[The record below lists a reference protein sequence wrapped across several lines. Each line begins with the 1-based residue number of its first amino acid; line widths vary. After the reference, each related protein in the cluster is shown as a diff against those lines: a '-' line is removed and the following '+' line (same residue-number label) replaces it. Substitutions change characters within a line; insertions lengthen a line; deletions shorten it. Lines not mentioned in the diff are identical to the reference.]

1 MKKKVYVAPSLLAA
15 DFRNLHNELLI
26 LQQNKVKYLH
36 FDVMDGHFVPN
47 LSFGI
52 PILEALKPHYKFIY
66 DVHLMVSNP
75 EFIAPKFAEA
85 GADIV
90 TFHLEAMKTGNDV
103 IKLIKE
109 LRLMGVKV
117 GISVKPNTP
126 VEDLAPILKDLDLV
140 LVMSVEPGFG
150 GQGFLRSA
158 LPKIEWLDEQRKKY
172 RYQYVIE
179 VDGGINA
186 ETGAQCVAA
195 GVDILVAG
203 SYLFGKE
210 DIAER
215 INGLRNG

>member
-1 MKKKVYVAPSLLAA
+1 MKQKVYVAPSLLAA
-15 DFRNLHNELLI
+15 DFKNLHRELLI

-66 DVHLMVSNP
+66 DVHLMVTNP
-75 EFIAPKFAEA
+75 EFIAPKFVEA

-103 IKLIKE
+103 VTLIKE

-117 GISVKPNTP
+117 GISIKPDTP
-126 VEDLAPILKDLDLV
+126 VEDLAPILKDIDLV

-150 GQGFLRSA
+150 GQSFLRSA
-158 LPKIEWLDEQRKKY
+158 LHKIEWLDEERKKY
-172 RYQYVIE
+172 KYNYLIE

-186 ETGAQCVAA
+186 ETGALCAEA
-195 GVDILVAG
+195 GADILVAG

-210 DIAER
+210 DINER
-215 INGLRNG
+215 IKGLRNG